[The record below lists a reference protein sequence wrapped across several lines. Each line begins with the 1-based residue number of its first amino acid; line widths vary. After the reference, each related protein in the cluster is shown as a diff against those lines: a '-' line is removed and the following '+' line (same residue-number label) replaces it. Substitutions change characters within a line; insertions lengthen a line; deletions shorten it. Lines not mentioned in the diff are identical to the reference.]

1 MDKVSRKESEKWPE
15 LSVSEWQTGHG
26 RERKQKE
33 AVGDSGGGEGTERQ
47 TLGSNP
53 GGLELLPG
61 VWPEGHR

>member
-47 TLGSNP
+47 TLG
-53 GGLELLPG
+53 
-61 VWPEGHR
+61 